1 MGYSGRYHAASL
13 AAVFIAL
20 AIGILIGIG
29 LADDVVS
36 SASQELENSL
46 RDERDAARDQAA
58 DLQSELDQELQFGE
72 DATRALIGGRLKGE
86 SAAIVYVGAA
96 PGDDQR
102 DIGDAAAGA
111 IADAG
116 GKLASVSSIP
126 LPPDVASLADAAGKR
141 FAKAKRDPIALR
153 NLGRQIGAR
162 LVTGGA
168 FVEKVKPSL
177 FSTFNGSLEDVTY
190 FVLVSNPPDDL
201 TGEEK
206 ARADAFERGLLEGIL
221 GAATG
226 TVGAETTGTDP
237 TTLGTFMAA
246 GVSTVDDVDRP
257 AGEVA
262 LVYALTGASGDFGVK
277 DDADSLI
284 PQPLLPR
291 LDDGR

>member
-58 DLQSELDQELQFGE
+58 DLQEQLDQELQFSE
-72 DATRALIGGRLKGE
+72 DATRALIGGRLKGR
-86 SAAIVYVGAA
+86 SVALVYIGGA

-102 DIGDAAAGA
+102 DIGDAATGA
-111 IADAG
+111 ITDAG
-116 GKLASVSSIP
+116 GELASVSSIP
-126 LPPDVASLADAAGKR
+126 LPPDVAALVDAVGKR

-153 NLGRQIGAR
+153 NLGREIGAR
-162 LVTGGA
+162 LVTGGE
-168 FVEKVKPSL
+168 FVEEVKPAL
-177 FSTFNGSLEDVTY
+177 FSTFNGSLEEVDH

-201 TGEEK
+201 GAEEK

-221 GAATG
+221 GTARG
-226 TVGAETTGTDP
+226 TVGVESTGTDP
-237 TTLGTFMAA
+237 TTLGTFMSA

-291 LDDGR
+291 RNGGR